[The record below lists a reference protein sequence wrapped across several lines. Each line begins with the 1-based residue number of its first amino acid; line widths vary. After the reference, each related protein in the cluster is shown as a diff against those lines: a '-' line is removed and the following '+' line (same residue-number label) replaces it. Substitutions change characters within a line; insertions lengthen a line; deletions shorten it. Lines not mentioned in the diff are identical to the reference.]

1 MTVSTAIHHRSAA
14 LVNQLLVGM
23 GGILLL
29 ACIGWLQGE
38 LDRRQDRTV
47 VQIEGLAQ
55 LPKGEYLS
63 ISVTF
68 TPSNE
73 TSQRPARPGSMRWN
87 STPPITS

>member
-1 MTVSTAIHHRSAA
+1 MTVATALQHRSAA
-14 LVNQLLVGM
+14 LVNQVLLGM

-29 ACIGWLQGE
+29 SGIGWLQGE

-55 LPKGEYLS
+55 LPQGEYLS
-63 ISVTF
+63 ISVTS

-73 TSQRPARPGSMRWN
+73 TCQRPVRPGSMRWN
-87 STPPITS
+87 STPPIIS